1 MGFNPLGIKTWLE
14 SADAA
19 QAEEKRR
26 QDERES
32 LAFQLQMQ
40 YGAETSLKS
49 KGSGKGSVKSP
60 ELAAKVLMKKYGV
73 SSDVLSEFTA
83 SDTNAPNK
91 LLTILEKQEKEY
103 GVDGRDLPQDRINEI
118 LESAV
123 AQQPTET
130 KLDFTKIEE
139 FIGRPLQSVYKEVL
153 QQSEASS
160 GEVYFSDP
168 AVVPQPTFTELQQ
181 IPKSAA
187 QWQQSG
193 AITEQNII
201 IKRITDL
208 ERIPQEERT
217 DSVKNEVKLLSDRLR
232 KVTSALD
239 NFESNPGLLIDLYG
253 NSTLKHLLSK
263 YPKYDGYIP
272 ENFINSQY
280 SRPLVASEEMAKVLL
295 KAGIVEEGTIFRL
308 PNGELIEVMK
318 EPQ

>member
-26 QDERES
+26 QDEREA
-32 LAFQLQMQ
+32 LAVQLQMQ
-40 YGAETSLKS
+40 YGAGTSFKS
-49 KGSGKGSVKSP
+49 KSSGKGSVKSP
-60 ELAAKVLMKKYGV
+60 ELASKVLMKKYGV

-83 SDTNAPNK
+83 SDINAPNK

-181 IPKSAA
+181 IPKLAA
-187 QWQQSG
+187 QWQQAG
-193 AITEQNII
+193 AKREKSIIIERITEL
-201 IKRITDL
+201 KRL
-208 ERIPQEERT
+208 PQEEQT
-217 DSVKNEVKLLSDRLR
+217 DSVRNEISLLSDRSR
-232 KVTSALD
+232 KLTTALD

-253 NSTLKHLLSK
+253 NSYLKHLLSK

-280 SRPLVASEEMAKVLL
+280 SRPLVASEEMAKILL

-308 PNGELIEVMK
+308 PNGELIEIMK